1 MRTGQEEACLRE
13 DAADHQGSAETVR
26 GLVIVFSSLV
36 NAPTREED
44 ESCPSLGKELSDWP
58 GTP

>member
-1 MRTGQEEACLRE
+1 MQSPHFHMRE

-44 ESCPSLGKELSDWP
+44 ESCPRLGKELSDWP
-58 GTP
+58 GMP